1 MAGNTGR
8 ADSGGVHRNPMERR
22 VSATEKC
29 PTAMKRALQEALKGS
44 HVAREQNPTQ
54 EMIHVGPGDAYT

>member
-1 MAGNTGR
+1 
-8 ADSGGVHRNPMERR
+8 MERR

>member
-1 MAGNTGR
+1 MQ
-8 ADSGGVHRNPMERR
+8 RR

-29 PTAMKRALQEALKGS
+29 PTAMKCALQEALKGS
-44 HVAREQNPTQ
+44 HIAREHNPTQ